1 LEQDSVGNGRFAAI
15 VKMGKQMTIISTK
28 TLWLIYTEFAFLIK
42 KSEKSM
48 INGSFIDEDYRQL
61 QLKNI
66 GK

>member
-1 LEQDSVGNGRFAAI
+1 MEQDSVGNGRFAAI

-48 INGSFIDEDYRQL
+48 INGSF
-61 QLKNI
+61 N
-66 GK
+66 G